1 MKLPIAFVSRADKAS
16 EEQWIKTLSTALPNE
31 RILAYGEMSPDERE
45 ASEFAIV
52 ANPDPQDIA
61 NLPKLKWMHSLWAG
75 VEKLVA
81 ELGETAPPIVRLVDT
96 ELSRVM
102 AEAILAWTHYL
113 QRDMPA
119 YRAQQ
124 SQGFWK
130 ELDYRHPNDMTVG
143 VLGLGEL
150 GTEATKYLT
159 RAGFNVTGWSR
170 SQKTID
176 GVTCLS
182 GTDGLAT
189 LFATSDIIACVVPL
203 TPETRGLI
211 NAEALSKMKQGT
223 SIINFARG
231 AVIVADDLLAAL
243 DSGHIDHAVL
253 DVFEQEPLDG
263 SSRFWSH
270 PRVTVLPHISAP
282 TKPETSA
289 AIVAKNYNHWR
300 ATGELPTTVDMSRG
314 Y

>member
-1 MKLPIAFVSRADKAS
+1 MNLPIAFVSRSDKAS
-16 EEQWIKTLSTALPNE
+16 EAHWISTLSQALPNE
-31 RILAYGEMSPDERE
+31 RIVSYDEMSAQERQ
-45 ASEFAIV
+45 STEFAIV
-52 ANPDPQDIA
+52 ANPDPQNIA
-61 NLPKLKWMHSLWAG
+61 NLPSLKWMHSLWAG
-75 VEKLVA
+75 VERLVA

-124 SQGFWK
+124 SQGIWK

-159 RAGFNVTGWSR
+159 RAGFNVIGWSR
-170 SQKTID
+170 SQKTIE

-182 GTDGLAT
+182 GAEGLET
-189 LFATSDIIACVVPL
+189 LFAKSDIIACVVPL

-211 NAEALSKMKQGT
+211 NAQALSQMKQGT

-263 SSRFWSH
+263 TSRFWSH

-289 AIVAKNYNHWR
+289 AIVARNHTHWK
-300 ATGELPTTVDMSRG
+300 ATGQLPKTVDITRG

>member
-1 MKLPIAFVSRADKAS
+1 MNLPIAFVSRADKAS
-16 EEQWIKTLSTALPNE
+16 EAQWIKTLSTALPNE
-31 RILAYGEMSPDERE
+31 RIVAYGEMSPDERQTC
-45 ASEFAIV
+45 EFAIV
-52 ANPDPQDIA
+52 ANPDPQNIA
-61 NLPKLKWMHSLWAG
+61 NLPNLKWMHSLWAG

-81 ELGETAPPIVRLVDT
+81 ELGETAPPIVRLVDS

-102 AEAILAWTHYL
+102 AEAVLAWTHYL

-119 YRAQQ
+119 YRALQN
-124 SQGFWK
+124 QGIWK

-150 GTEATKYLT
+150 GAEASKALS
-159 RAGFNVTGWSR
+159 RAGFNVIGWSR
-170 SQKTID
+170 SQKTIE

-182 GTDGLAT
+182 GASGLET
-189 LFATSDIIACVVPL
+189 LFAKSDIIACVVPL
-203 TPETRGLI
+203 TPETHGLI
-211 NAEALSKMKQGT
+211 NAVTLSTMKKGT

-231 AVIVADDLLAAL
+231 AVIATDDLLAAL

-253 DVFEQEPLDG
+253 DVFEKEPLDG

>member
-1 MKLPIAFVSRADKAS
+1 MNLPIAFVSRADQAS
-16 EEQWIKTLSTALPNE
+16 EAQWIKTLSQALPNE
-31 RILAYGEMSPDERE
+31 RILAYGEMSPDERQTC
-45 ASEFAIV
+45 EFAIV
-52 ANPDPQDIA
+52 ANPDPQNIA
-61 NLPKLKWMHSLWAG
+61 ELPNLKWMHSLWAG

-81 ELGETAPPIVRLVDT
+81 ELGETAPPIVRLVDG

-102 AEAILAWTHYL
+102 AEAVLAWTHYL

-119 YRAQQ
+119 YRTQQ
-124 SQGFWK
+124 SQGIWK
-130 ELDYRHPNDMTVG
+130 ELDYRHPSDMTIG

-159 RAGFNVTGWSR
+159 RAGFKVVGWSR
-170 SQKTID
+170 SQKAIE
-176 GVTCLS
+176 GVTCVN
-182 GTDGLAT
+182 GADGLET
-189 LFATSDIIACVVPL
+189 LFQSSDIIACVVPL
-203 TPETRGLI
+203 TPQTRGLI
-211 NAEALSKMKQGT
+211 NAEALSKMKKGA

-243 DSGHIDHAVL
+243 DAGHIDHAVL

-300 ATGELPTTVDMSRG
+300 ATGDLPTTVDMSRG

>member
-1 MKLPIAFVSRADKAS
+1 MTLPIAFVSRADEAS
-16 EEQWIKTLSTALPNE
+16 EAQWIDTLSKALPNE
-31 RILAYGEMSPDERE
+31 RIVSYRQLTTDERQHV
-45 ASEFAIV
+45 EFAIV
-52 ANPDPQDIA
+52 ANPDPKDIA
-61 NLPKLKWMHSLWAG
+61 NLPSLKWMHSLWAG

-81 ELGETAPPIVRLVDT
+81 ELGQTAPPIVRLIDP

-102 AEAILAWTHYL
+102 AEAVLAWTHYL

-124 SQGFWK
+124 SQGIWK
-130 ELDYRHPNDMTVG
+130 ELDYRHPNDMTIG

-150 GTEATKYLT
+150 GSEATRYLK
-159 RAGFNVTGWSR
+159 RAGFNVIGWSR
-170 SQKTID
+170 SQKNIED
-176 GVTCLS
+176 VTCVS
-182 GTDGLAT
+182 GPDGLET
-189 LFATSDIIACVVPL
+189 LFSTSDIIACVVPL
-203 TPETRGLI
+203 TPQTRGLI
-211 NAEALSKMKQGT
+211 NAQSIAKMKRGA

-243 DSGHIDHAVL
+243 DNGHIDHAVL

-289 AIVAKNYNHWR
+289 NIVAKNYNHWK
-300 ATGELPTTVDMSRG
+300 ATGELPKTVDIKRG

>member
-1 MKLPIAFVSRADKAS
+1 MNLPIAFVSRSDKAS
-16 EEQWIKTLSTALPNE
+16 EAHWISTLSQALPNE
-31 RILAYGEMSPDERE
+31 RIVSYDEMSAQERQ
-45 ASEFAIV
+45 STEFAIV
-52 ANPDPQDIA
+52 ANPDPQNIA
-61 NLPKLKWMHSLWAG
+61 NLPSLKWMHSLWAG
-75 VEKLVA
+75 VERLVA

-124 SQGFWK
+124 SQGIWK

-159 RAGFNVTGWSR
+159 RAGFNVIGWSR
-170 SQKTID
+170 SQKTIE

-182 GTDGLAT
+182 GAEGLET
-189 LFATSDIIACVVPL
+189 LFAKSDIIACVVPL

-211 NAEALSKMKQGT
+211 NAQALSQMKQGT

-263 SSRFWSH
+263 TSRFWSH

-289 AIVAKNYNHWR
+289 AIVARNYTHWK
-300 ATGELPTTVDMSRG
+300 ATGQLPKTVDITRG